1 MRTEGQHSPIELPAF
16 FVRHQL
22 PDVTAFHY
30 FTRRAALRSRV
41 TFTHHVACILQ
52 RGAREV
58 HSSSGHLFSNQ
69 QEILLFNAGS
79 ILLTEHLPLNQPFE
93 TYMLFFNNAF
103 LSDFCVRNHIDLSEV
118 EAGTELP
125 ITTIPKDGFLLQYE
139 SGFKAVY
146 KHPIPGIWQHKAAE
160 LLLYCLHQFPE
171 TTRRFIK
178 SALGESREQQL
189 RRIVAAHL
197 GQHLSIDELSF
208 LCNMSAS
215 TFKRHFAEVFHTS
228 PQKYFKE
235 YRMQQAKQ
243 ALLQHKRP
251 SEVYAELG
259 YESLASFSHEF
270 KKWFGVSPT
279 QYSKQHEP
287 IAEQVDLSEQS

>member
-1 MRTEGQHSPIELPAF
+1 MHTEGQHSHIELPAF
-16 FVRHQL
+16 FVRNEV
-22 PDVTAFHY
+22 PDVTVFHY
-30 FTRRAALRSRV
+30 FTRRAALRTRV

-79 ILLTEHLPLNQPFE
+79 MLLTEHLPQNQPFE
-93 TYMLFFNNAF
+93 TYMVFFNNVF
-103 LSDFCVRNHIDLSEV
+103 LSDFCVRNCIDL
-118 EAGTELP
+118 AGVQAGAELP
-125 ITTIPKDGFLLQYE
+125 ITTIPKDAFLLQYE
-139 SGFKAVY
+139 SGLKAVY
-146 KHPIPGIWQHKAAE
+146 KQPIPEIWPLKAAE

-171 TTRRFIK
+171 TTKRFIK

-189 RRIVAAHL
+189 RRVVAAHL
-197 GQHLSIDELSF
+197 GQHLSIDELAF
-208 LCNMSAS
+208 LCNMSVS
-215 TFKRHFAEVFHTS
+215 TFKRHFTEVFHTS
-228 PQKYFKE
+228 PKKYFTE
-235 YRMQQAKQ
+235 YRMQQAKL

-287 IAEQVDLSEQS
+287 IGEQVGLSEQ